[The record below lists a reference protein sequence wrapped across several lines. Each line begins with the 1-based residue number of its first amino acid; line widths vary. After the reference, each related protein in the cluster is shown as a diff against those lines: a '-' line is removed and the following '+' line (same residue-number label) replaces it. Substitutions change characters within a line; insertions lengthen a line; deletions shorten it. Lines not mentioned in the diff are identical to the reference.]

1 MQRFLRW
8 IRRQLKRD
16 GFQRFRADLKSYK
29 YDKGLFKNFDWF
41 LYLLVIGIS
50 IFGVIAIFSAT
61 SAATDEEVHGL
72 VNILSAHPI
81 TYARLQ
87 FIWIVLGS
95 VALFLVSLLDYH
107 LYGKYARFI
116 YFGNI
121 AILLVVLTVQAGRGG
136 MRAFFQVTTT
146 NTTLGAR
153 TFQPSEFGKAA
164 MIIALSS
171 VFSQRKKPIRNLREL
186 LPTAVYVAIPMLL
199 VFLQPDFGTALVY
212 MVMYVVLL
220 YVSGTKRKLIYGLI
234 AVVIAFAIPLWFY
247 FNTASDSFRLTR
259 ILMWLYPDRYAD
271 DARQVLN
278 GQIAIGSGGLT
289 GKGVVSVGSFASL
302 GYIPDDH
309 TDFCFAIV
317 CEAFGFIGALAL
329 LIAFMVFLG
338 RLIHHALHTEDKFGE
353 YIIICAF
360 AMFMFHILENIC
372 MILGI
377 LPVTGIPLPFISYGG
392 SNYITNM
399 ASLGLVM
406 NVIMRSRQK
415 QLGGAAHYSKQL

>member
-8 IRRQLKRD
+8 LRRQLRRE
-16 GFQRFRADLKSYK
+16 GVQRLRADIHSNRYNR
-29 YDKGLFKNFDWF
+29 GLFRHFDWF
-41 LYLLVIGIS
+41 LFLLVIGIS
-50 IFGVIAIFSAT
+50 LFGVVAIFSAT
-61 SAATDEEVHGL
+61 STATDEEVSGL
-72 VNILSAHPI
+72 VNVLRTHPI

-87 FIWIVLGS
+87 LIWIAVGTI
-95 VALFLVSLLDYH
+95 AFFLVSLLDYH
-107 LYGKYARFI
+107 LYGKYSRFI
-116 YFGNI
+116 YFANI
-121 AILLVVLTVQAGRGG
+121 VILLGVLTVQAGRGG
-136 MRAFFQVTTT
+136 MRAFFQLSTGS
-146 NTTLGAR
+146 TTLGNR
-153 TFQPSEFGKAA
+153 SFQPSEFGKAA
-164 MIIALSS
+164 MMISLAY

-186 LPTAVYVAIPMLL
+186 IPTAIFVGVPMML

-220 YVSGTKRKLIYGLI
+220 YISGTKRKLIYGLI
-234 AVVIAFAIPLWFY
+234 AVMIAVAIPLWFY

-259 ILMWLYPDRYAD
+259 ILMWLYPDRYPD

-278 GQIAIGSGGLT
+278 GQIAIGSGGLL

-317 CEAFGFIGALAL
+317 CEAFGFVGAVILLA
-329 LIAFMVFLG
+329 AFMTFLG
-338 RLIHHALHTEDKFGE
+338 RLIYHAIHTEDTFGE
-353 YIIICAF
+353 YIIVCAV
-360 AMFMFHILENIC
+360 AMFLFHILENIC

-392 SNYITNM
+392 SNYLTNM
-399 ASLGLVM
+399 IALGLVM

-415 QLGGAAHYSKQL
+415 QLGGAAHYSKAL